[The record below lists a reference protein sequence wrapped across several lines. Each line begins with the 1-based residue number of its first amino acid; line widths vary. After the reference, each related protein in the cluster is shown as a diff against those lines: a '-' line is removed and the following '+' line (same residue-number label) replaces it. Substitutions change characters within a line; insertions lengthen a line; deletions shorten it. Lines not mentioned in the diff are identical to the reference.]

1 MPRFTYRLGDD
12 IYTVDLMPAPDGGWI
27 AEIGGVRYA
36 VSADALPDGG
46 MALVIDS
53 EKHRAYTA
61 SEGDQRYVW
70 VDGEA
75 MTLEVE
81 QARGGRARSR
91 SGGEAGGRLTAQMP
105 GLVRAVLVAAGDAV
119 TRGQTLAILEAMK
132 MELRVL
138 APGDGR
144 VRAVHVAV
152 GQLIERGA
160 VLIEIES

>member
-1 MPRFTYRLGDD
+1 MLRFTYRLGDD
-12 IYTVDLMPAPDGGWI
+12 IHTVDLMPAPDGGWI
-27 AEIGGVRYA
+27 AEIGGVRYH

-46 MALVIDS
+46 AALVVDGK
-53 EKHRAYTA
+53 KHRAYAA

-75 MTLEVE
+75 TTLEVVR
-81 QARGGRARSR
+81 QLGRGRSR
-91 SGGEAGGRLTAQMP
+91 TGGEAGGRLTAQMP
-105 GLVRAVLVAAGDAV
+105 GLVRAVLVAVGDSV

-144 VRAVHVAV
+144 VRALHIAV
-152 GQLIERGA
+152 GQLVERGA
-160 VLIEIES
+160 LLIEVES

>member
-1 MPRFTYRLGDD
+1 MPRYTFRLGDTA
-12 IYTVDLMPAPDGGWI
+12 YPVDLTPAPDGGWI
-27 AEIGGVRYA
+27 AEIDGVRY
-36 VSADALPDGG
+36 VVRADALAEGG
-46 MALVIDS
+46 MTLHIDGT
-53 EKHRAYTA
+53 KHRAYAA

-75 MTLEVE
+75 VALESV
-81 QARGGRARSR
+81 RGRIRSR
-91 SGGEAGGRLTAQMP
+91 STGEAGGRLTAQMP
-105 GLVRAVLVAAGDAV
+105 GAVRAVMVAAGDTV

-152 GQLIERGA
+152 GQLVERGA
-160 VLIEIES
+160 ILVEVDP